1 MNPINQEKISKL
13 KKRKKT
19 WIQKLRDWICLSFNV
34 VTVILGSLPH
44 KSTFTRKKEGKIRAR
59 NRRQRQR
66 RGPLFFSEGSLSHR
80 SQRARAFIQV
90 WIAEVV
96 WFRCFFGV
104 PIIIGFTQYFEV
116 TRTHTQHKC
125 LATTQQPPNFI
136 FCVSEKC
143 IKIWWSQLTRFRSQK
158 NFQSQ
163 WVRMKPLKLFGW
175 FVFEFYK
182 S

>member
-116 TRTHTQHKC
+116 TRTHTTQMLGHYPAATKFYFLCFRKVHKN
-125 LATTQQPPNFI
+125 LMVTTHTI
-136 FCVSEKC
+136 
-143 IKIWWSQLTRFRSQK
+143 QK
-158 NFQSQ
+158 SKALPKSMGQDEAFKA
-163 WVRMKPLKLFGW
+163 VRLICFWIL
-175 FVFEFYK
+175 
-182 S
+182 